1 VVPLV
6 PLREFVQRMK
16 NNEKTKAINPRACT
30 TDLEPKNYEM
40 LNAMI
45 MARINDS
52 GKQSIS
58 YYPEINR
65 TLRSGEAP
73 GQGKTATK
81 GAALEGSTSSGLQSG
96 AGVTPLS
103 ASATDLGKAGK
114 PQLPSELQ
122 ESLDWVDTLKNWAP
136 TRGYFPIFEFKQYHD
151 QLR

>member
-1 VVPLV
+1 MVPLV

-16 NNEKTKAINPRACT
+16 NNQKTKAIKPRACT

-73 GQGKTATK
+73 GQGKTTTK
-81 GAALEGSTSSGLQSG
+81 GRQTTSGRKWMRVCRYSNETPHFTLGGCFG
-96 AGVTPLS
+96 ASIIWPRSYPVTS
-103 ASATDLGKAGK
+103 
-114 PQLPSELQ
+114 
-122 ESLDWVDTLKNWAP
+122 
-136 TRGYFPIFEFKQYHD
+136 H
-151 QLR
+151 